1 MEKLKRLWRRKK
13 VNDQKMN
20 KRWRNRISRH
30 CFFII
35 FFSVS
40 FISCNTLPK
49 FKGEA
54 DLCGLIVDE
63 NNTPVKDFVIYCKTD
78 FETNTALTDESGMFV
93 IHGISSDVYTI
104 SGMKKNYAKL
114 ENEQFLF
121 TDRSEIFCCQVESIE
136 GAFKTVE
143 EYILRGERKKAE
155 EVIDSLYYDKKTPQ
169 EAVVLVYRFFLAE
182 KNRDK
187 KRIVSSIRKLG
198 KIDDVD
204 YSQYA
209 DALEG
214 LIYED

>member
-1 MEKLKRLWRRKK
+1 MEKSKRLWRRKK

-20 KRWRNRISRH
+20 KRWRNRISRQ

-63 NNTPVKDFVIYCKTD
+63 NNAPVKDFVIYCKTNL
-78 FETNTALTDESGMFV
+78 ENNTALTDDSGMFV
-93 IHGISSDVYTI
+93 IHGVSSDVYTI

-121 TDRSEIFCCQVESIE
+121 TDRSKIFCCQVESIE

-143 EYILRGERKKAE
+143 EYILRGEKKKAE
-155 EVIDSLYYDKKTPQ
+155 EVLASLYYDKKTPQ

>member
-1 MEKLKRLWRRKK
+1 MKKRKLIKLVCTRMLIPGQF
-13 VNDQKMN
+13 VL
-20 KRWRNRISRH
+20 
-30 CFFII
+30 
-35 FFSVS
+35 
-40 FISCNTLPK
+40 FISVIFLSCKTLPK
-49 FKGEA
+49 FKGDA

-104 SGMKKNYAKL
+104 SGKKRNYVKL
-114 ENEQFLF
+114 EDEQFLF
-121 TDRSEIFCCQVESIE
+121 TDRSKIFCCQVESIE
-136 GAFKTVE
+136 GAFKTIE
-143 EYILRGERKKAE
+143 EYILRGEKKKAE
-155 EVIDSLYYDKKTPQ
+155 EVLDSLYYDKKTPQ

-187 KRIVSSIRKLG
+187 KRIASSIRKLG
-198 KIDDVD
+198 KIDNVD

>member
-1 MEKLKRLWRRKK
+1 M
-13 VNDQKMN
+13 NDQKMN
-20 KRWRNRISRH
+20 KRWRNRISRQ

-40 FISCNTLPK
+40 FISCKTLPK
-49 FKGEA
+49 FKGDA

-63 NNTPVKDFVIYCKTD
+63 NNTPVKDFVIYCKTNL
-78 FETNTALTDESGMFV
+78 ETNTALTDESGMFV
-93 IHGISSDVYTI
+93 IHGVSSDVYTI
-104 SGMKKNYAKL
+104 SGKKKNYVKL
-114 ENEQFLF
+114 EDEEFLF
-121 TDRSEIFCCQVESIE
+121 TDRNKIFCCQVESIE

-143 EYILRGERKKAE
+143 EYILRGEKKKAE
-155 EVIDSLYYDKKTPQ
+155 EVLASLYYDKKTPQ

>member
-1 MEKLKRLWRRKK
+1 MKKRKLIKLVCTRMLIPGLF
-13 VNDQKMN
+13 VL
-20 KRWRNRISRH
+20 
-30 CFFII
+30 
-35 FFSVS
+35 
-40 FISCNTLPK
+40 FISVIFLSCKTLPK
-49 FKGEA
+49 FKGDA

-63 NNTPVKDFVIYCKTD
+63 NNAPVKDFVIYCKTNL
-78 FETNTALTDESGMFV
+78 ENNTALTDDSGMFV
-93 IHGISSDVYTI
+93 IHGVSSDVYTI

-121 TDRSEIFCCQVESIE
+121 TDRSKIFCCQVESIE

-143 EYILRGERKKAE
+143 EYILRGEKKKAE
-155 EVIDSLYYDKKTPQ
+155 EVLDSLYYDKKTPQ

-187 KRIVSSIRKLG
+187 KRIASSIRKLG
-198 KIDDVD
+198 KIDNVD

>member
-1 MEKLKRLWRRKK
+1 M
-13 VNDQKMN
+13 
-20 KRWRNRISRH
+20 
-30 CFFII
+30 I
-35 FFSVS
+35 FL
-40 FISCNTLPK
+40 SCKTLPK
-49 FKGEA
+49 FKGDA

-78 FETNTALTDESGMFV
+78 FETNTALTDDSGMFV
-93 IHGISSDVYTI
+93 IHGVSSDVYTI

-121 TDRSEIFCCQVESIE
+121 TDRSKIFCCQVESIE

-143 EYILRGERKKAE
+143 EYILRGEKKKAE
-155 EVIDSLYYDKKTPQ
+155 EVLDSLYYDKKTPQ
-169 EAVVLVYRFFLAE
+169 ESVVLVYRFFLAE
-182 KNRDK
+182 KNKDK

>member
-1 MEKLKRLWRRKK
+1 MKKRKLIKLVCTRMLIPGLF
-13 VNDQKMN
+13 VL
-20 KRWRNRISRH
+20 
-30 CFFII
+30 
-35 FFSVS
+35 
-40 FISCNTLPK
+40 FISVIFLSCKTLPK
-49 FKGEA
+49 FKGDA

-93 IHGISSDVYTI
+93 IHGVSSDVYTI

-121 TDRSEIFCCQVESIE
+121 TDRSKIFCCQVESIE

-143 EYILRGERKKAE
+143 EYILRGEKKKAE
-155 EVIDSLYYDKKTPQ
+155 EVLDSLYYDKKTPQ

-187 KRIVSSIRKLG
+187 KRIASSIRKLG
-198 KIDDVD
+198 KIDNVD